1 MKFFQKRG
9 VAIAVL
15 ILAIIASGAWGL
27 HKAPTVSTPEGGE
40 KLDPSL
46 STAAFTQYVRDDADV
61 LSNKTEEAIG
71 LYNANWDKMFGS
83 IMAVVTTES
92 ANDIENAAY
101 DYAIEMQLA
110 ENDAIL
116 VIAKQQQDYYL
127 LASGNFYDLLSGL
140 SQSFVASCMADNV
153 QKGDYD
159 AAVCSL
165 CAALHV
171 ELSQQYQQSE
181 AALDEAAN
189 GVMFIMILVI
199 FFVLWI
205 MLDGMRY
212 RRYRRRY
219 MMPGMGIPT
228 VVYRPIFWGRRP
240 PRGPRPPRSGGPRPP
255 QGGPRPP
262 RSGSFGGQSPP
273 APAAETTLEL
283 GRFVW
288 RLWQHRPRRR
298 LWQRQYRWFRQQ
310 PRRWLRRKPRRRLW
324 RRPRWR
330 LWWRPRWRFWRRPRW
345 RFWRRPR
352 WRLWR
357 SALKYFRVI
366 LQDKKARRFE
376 PTCFFCLRELTKKRR
391 SKAFFARDGARRP
404 TRTGTCYVVQAGG
417 F

>member
-9 VAIAVL
+9 VAIVVL
-15 ILAIIASGAWGL
+15 ILAILASSAWGL
-27 HKAPTVSTPEGGE
+27 HKAPAVSTPEGGE

-46 STAAFTQYVRDDADV
+46 STAAFTQYVRDEADI
-61 LSNKTEEAIG
+61 LSDKTEEAVG

-92 ANDIENAAY
+92 ANDLDSIAWE
-101 DYAIEMQLA
+101 YANQMELA
-110 ENDAIL
+110 PDDAIL
-116 VIAKQQQDYYL
+116 VIAEQEGSYYL
-127 LASGNFYDLLSGL
+127 LPSGSFRSLLESL

-159 AAVCSL
+159 AAVRSL

-189 GVMFIMILVI
+189 SVMFIMILI
-199 FFVLWI
+199 ILFVLWI

-262 RSGSFGGQSPP
+262 YSGGSSGGNRRPPQPPRRPSSSGGSFGGFGS
-273 APAAETTLEL
+273 T
-283 GRFVW
+283 GR
-288 RLWQHRPRRR
+288 
-298 LWQRQYRWFRQQ
+298 
-310 PRRWLRRKPRRRLW
+310 
-324 RRPRWR
+324 
-330 LWWRPRWRFWRRPRW
+330 
-345 RFWRRPR
+345 
-352 WRLWR
+352 
-357 SALKYFRVI
+357 
-366 LQDKKARRFE
+366 
-376 PTCFFCLRELTKKRR
+376 
-391 SKAFFARDGARRP
+391 G
-404 TRTGTCYVVQAGG
+404 GG
-417 F
+417 FGSGSVGGFGSSRGGGFGGSRGGGFDGGRGGGFGGSRSGGFGGGRGGGFGGRR

>member
-9 VAIAVL
+9 VAIVVL
-15 ILAIIASGAWGL
+15 ILAIVASSAWGL
-27 HKAPTVSTPEGGE
+27 HKAPAVSTPEGGE

-46 STAAFTQYVRDDADV
+46 STAAFTQYVRDEADI
-61 LSNKTEEAIG
+61 LSDKTEEAVG

-127 LASGNFYDLLSGL
+127 LASGNFYDLLSSL

-159 AAVCSL
+159 AAVRSL

-189 GVMFIMILVI
+189 GVMFIMILII

-219 MMPGMGIPT
+219 MMPGMGVPT
-228 VVYRPIFWGRRP
+228 VMYHPIFWGRRP
-240 PRGPRPPRSGGPRPP
+240 PRGPRPPCSGGPRPP
-255 QGGPRPP
+255 QGGRGSSSGNRRPP
-262 RSGSFGGQSPP
+262 QQPRRPSGGSGNSFGGFGSSGRGGGFGSGNFGGFGGSSRGGGFGGGGSFGGFGGSR
-273 APAAETTLEL
+273 
-283 GRFVW
+283 G
-288 RLWQHRPRRR
+288 
-298 LWQRQYRWFRQQ
+298 
-310 PRRWLRRKPRRRLW
+310 
-324 RRPRWR
+324 
-330 LWWRPRWRFWRRPRW
+330 
-345 RFWRRPR
+345 
-352 WRLWR
+352 
-357 SALKYFRVI
+357 
-366 LQDKKARRFE
+366 
-376 PTCFFCLRELTKKRR
+376 
-391 SKAFFARDGARRP
+391 
-404 TRTGTCYVVQAGG
+404 GG
-417 F
+417 FGGGRSGGFGGGRGGGFGGRR

>member
-9 VAIAVL
+9 VAIVVL
-15 ILAIIASGAWGL
+15 ILAIVASSAWGL
-27 HKAPTVSTPEGGE
+27 HKAPAVSTPEGGE

-46 STAAFTQYVRDDADV
+46 STAAFTQYVRDEADI
-61 LSNKTEEAIG
+61 LSDKTEEAVG

-127 LASGNFYDLLSGL
+127 LASGDFYDLLSGL
-140 SQSFVASCMADNV
+140 SQSFVASCMADGV

-159 AAVCSL
+159 AAVRSL

-189 GVMFIMILVI
+189 GVMFIMILII

-219 MMPGMGIPT
+219 MMPGMGVPT
-228 VVYRPIFWGRRP
+228 VMYHPIFWGRRP
-240 PRGPRPPRSGGPRPP
+240 RAARVRPVRAAPVLHRAAAAPPAATAARPSSRDGPRAVPVIPSAD
-255 QGGPRPP
+255 
-262 RSGSFGGQSPP
+262 S
-273 APAAETTLEL
+273 AAAAAEAALAAETSVASAAAAAGAVSAEAAASAALAAAAAVASVEVAAADLAVVAEAASAEDAEKPKPLTQNEKHVCLAGVLFLTLI
-283 GRFVW
+283 
-288 RLWQHRPRRR
+288 
-298 LWQRQYRWFRQQ
+298 
-310 PRRWLRRKPRRRLW
+310 
-324 RRPRWR
+324 
-330 LWWRPRWRFWRRPRW
+330 
-345 RFWRRPR
+345 
-352 WRLWR
+352 
-357 SALKYFRVI
+357 A
-366 LQDKKARRFE
+366 A
-376 PTCFFCLRELTKKRR
+376 
-391 SKAFFARDGARRP
+391 
-404 TRTGTCYVVQAGG
+404 
-417 F
+417 

>member
-1 MKFFQKRG
+1 MGTAQ
-9 VAIAVL
+9 
-15 ILAIIASGAWGL
+15 GARRLYAG
-27 HKAPTVSTPEGGE
+27 GGE

-46 STAAFTQYVRDDADV
+46 SAAAFTQYVRDDAGV
-61 LSNKTEEAIG
+61 LSDKTEEAIG

-127 LASGNFYDLLSGL
+127 LASGDFYDLLSGL

-159 AAVCSL
+159 AAVRSL

-219 MMPGMGIPT
+219 MMPGMGVPT
-228 VVYRPIFWGRRP
+228 VMYHPIFWGRRP
-240 PRGPRPPRSGGPRPP
+240 PRGPRPP

-262 RSGSFGGQSPP
+262 RSGSSSGGNRRPP
-273 APAAETTLEL
+273 
-283 GRFVW
+283 
-288 RLWQHRPRRR
+288 
-298 LWQRQYRWFRQQ
+298 QQ
-310 PRRWLRRKPRRRLW
+310 PRRPSGSSGSS
-324 RRPRWR
+324 
-330 LWWRPRWRFWRRPRW
+330 F
-345 RFWRRPR
+345 
-352 WRLWR
+352 
-357 SALKYFRVI
+357 
-366 LQDKKARRFE
+366 
-376 PTCFFCLRELTKKRR
+376 
-391 SKAFFARDGARRP
+391 
-404 TRTGTCYVVQAGG
+404 GG
-417 F
+417 FGSSGRGGSFGSGNFGGFGGSSRGGGFGGGGSRGGGFGGGRSGGFGGGRGGGFGGRR

>member
-27 HKAPTVSTPEGGE
+27 HKAPAVSTPEGGE
-40 KLDPSL
+40 NLDPSL
-46 STAAFTQYVRDDADV
+46 STAAFTQYVRDDAGV
-61 LSNKTEEAIG
+61 LSDKTEEAIG

-127 LASGNFYDLLSGL
+127 LASGDFYDLLSGL
-140 SQSFVASCMADNV
+140 SQSFVASCMADGV

-159 AAVCSL
+159 AAVRSL

-189 GVMFIMILVI
+189 GVMFIMILII

-219 MMPGMGIPT
+219 MMPGMGVPT
-228 VVYRPIFWGRRP
+228 VMYHPIFWGRRP
-240 PRGPRPPRSGGPRPP
+240 PRGPRPPCSGGPRPP
-255 QGGPRPP
+255 QGGRGSSSGNRRPP
-262 RSGSFGGQSPP
+262 QQPRRPSGGSGNSFGGFGSSGRGGGFGSGNFGGFGGSSRGGGFGGGGSFGGFGGSRGGCFGG
-273 APAAETTLEL
+273 
-283 GRFVW
+283 GR
-288 RLWQHRPRRR
+288 
-298 LWQRQYRWFRQQ
+298 
-310 PRRWLRRKPRRRLW
+310 
-324 RRPRWR
+324 
-330 LWWRPRWRFWRRPRW
+330 
-345 RFWRRPR
+345 
-352 WRLWR
+352 
-357 SALKYFRVI
+357 S
-366 LQDKKARRFE
+366 
-376 PTCFFCLRELTKKRR
+376 
-391 SKAFFARDGARRP
+391 
-404 TRTGTCYVVQAGG
+404 GG
-417 F
+417 FGGGRGGGFGGRR

>member
-9 VAIAVL
+9 VAIVVL
-15 ILAIIASGAWGL
+15 ILAIVASSAWGL
-27 HKAPTVSTPEGGE
+27 HKTPAVSTPEGGE

-46 STAAFTQYVRDDADV
+46 STAAFTQYVRDDAGV
-61 LSNKTEEAIG
+61 LSDKTEEAIG

-83 IMAVVTTES
+83 IMTVVTVQS
-92 ANDIENAAY
+92 SDNLENTAY
-101 DYAIEMQLA
+101 DYADTMQLGS
-110 ENDAIL
+110 NDAIL

-127 LASGNFYDLLSGL
+127 VASGDFYDLLSGL

-159 AAVCSL
+159 AAVRSL

-199 FFVLWI
+199 FFIIWI

-219 MMPGMGIPT
+219 MMPGMGVPT

-255 QGGPRPP
+255 QGGGSSGGNRRPP
-262 RSGSFGGQSPP
+262 QQPRRPSGGSGNSFGGFGSSGRGGGFGSGNFGGFGGSSRGGGFGGGGSFGGFGGSR
-273 APAAETTLEL
+273 
-283 GRFVW
+283 G
-288 RLWQHRPRRR
+288 
-298 LWQRQYRWFRQQ
+298 
-310 PRRWLRRKPRRRLW
+310 
-324 RRPRWR
+324 
-330 LWWRPRWRFWRRPRW
+330 
-345 RFWRRPR
+345 
-352 WRLWR
+352 
-357 SALKYFRVI
+357 
-366 LQDKKARRFE
+366 
-376 PTCFFCLRELTKKRR
+376 
-391 SKAFFARDGARRP
+391 
-404 TRTGTCYVVQAGG
+404 GG
-417 F
+417 FGGGRSGGFGGGRGGGFGGRR

>member
-1 MKFFQKRG
+1 MKFFQKHG

-27 HKAPTVSTPEGGE
+27 HKAPAVSTPEGGE

-46 STAAFTQYVRDDADV
+46 STAAFTQYVRDDAGV
-61 LSNKTEEAIG
+61 LSDKTEEAIG

-127 LASGNFYDLLSGL
+127 LASGDFYDLLSGL

-159 AAVCSL
+159 AAVRSL

-171 ELSQQYQQSE
+171 ELSQQYQQDQT
-181 AALDEAAN
+181 AQDDAGTAVL
-189 GVMFIMILVI
+189 FIMLLVLLFLI
-199 FFVLWI
+199 WI
-205 MLDGMRY
+205 WLDRMRY
-212 RRYRRRY
+212 NRYRRRY

-240 PRGPRPPRSGGPRPP
+240 PRSPRPPRSGGPRPP

-262 RSGSFGGQSPP
+262 YSGGSFGGNRRPP
-273 APAAETTLEL
+273 KP
-283 GRFVW
+283 
-288 RLWQHRPRRR
+288 PRRPSSSGGS
-298 LWQRQYRWFRQQ
+298 F
-310 PRRWLRRKPRRRLW
+310 
-324 RRPRWR
+324 
-330 LWWRPRWRFWRRPRW
+330 
-345 RFWRRPR
+345 
-352 WRLWR
+352 
-357 SALKYFRVI
+357 
-366 LQDKKARRFE
+366 
-376 PTCFFCLRELTKKRR
+376 
-391 SKAFFARDGARRP
+391 
-404 TRTGTCYVVQAGG
+404 GG
-417 F
+417 FGSTGRGGGFGSGSVGGFGSSRGGGFGGSRGGGFGGGRGGGFGGRR

>member
-9 VAIAVL
+9 VAIVVL
-15 ILAIIASGAWGL
+15 ILAIVASSAWGL
-27 HKAPTVSTPEGGE
+27 HKAPAVSTPEGGE

-46 STAAFTQYVRDDADV
+46 STAAFTQYVRDEADI
-61 LSNKTEEAIG
+61 LSDKTEEAVG

-127 LASGNFYDLLSGL
+127 LASGDFYDLLSGL
-140 SQSFVASCMADNV
+140 SQSFVASCMADGV

-159 AAVCSL
+159 AAVRSL

-189 GVMFIMILVI
+189 GVMFIMILII

-219 MMPGMGIPT
+219 MMPGMGVPT
-228 VVYRPIFWGRRP
+228 VMYHPIFWGRRP
-240 PRGPRPPRSGGPRPP
+240 PRGPRPPCSGGPRPP
-255 QGGPRPP
+255 QGGRGSSSGNRRPP
-262 RSGSFGGQSPP
+262 QQPRRPSGGSGNSFGGFGSSGRGGGFGSGNFGGFGGSSRGGGFGGGGSFGGGFGGSR
-273 APAAETTLEL
+273 
-283 GRFVW
+283 G
-288 RLWQHRPRRR
+288 
-298 LWQRQYRWFRQQ
+298 
-310 PRRWLRRKPRRRLW
+310 
-324 RRPRWR
+324 
-330 LWWRPRWRFWRRPRW
+330 
-345 RFWRRPR
+345 
-352 WRLWR
+352 
-357 SALKYFRVI
+357 
-366 LQDKKARRFE
+366 
-376 PTCFFCLRELTKKRR
+376 
-391 SKAFFARDGARRP
+391 
-404 TRTGTCYVVQAGG
+404 GG
-417 F
+417 FGGGRSGGFGGGRGGGFGGRR

>member
-9 VAIAVL
+9 VAIVVL
-15 ILAIIASGAWGL
+15 ILAIVASSAWGL
-27 HKAPTVSTPEGGE
+27 HKAPVVSTPEGGE
-40 KLDPSL
+40 KVDTSL
-46 STAAFTQYVRDDADV
+46 STAAFEQYVRDEANV
-61 LSNKTEEAIG
+61 LSDKTEKAVS

-127 LASGNFYDLLSGL
+127 LASGDFYDLLSGL

-189 GVMFIMILVI
+189 GVMFIMILII

-219 MMPGMGIPT
+219 MMPGMGVPT
-228 VVYRPIFWGRRP
+228 VMYHPIFWGRRP

-262 RSGSFGGQSPP
+262 RSGGSSGGNPRPSSRDGLPVP
-273 APAAETTLEL
+273 RVAALADLAAAAAAAALAAETSADSAAAAAGAVSAEAAASAAAAAVASVEVAAADLAVAAEAASAEDAEKPKPLTQNEKHVCLAGVLFLTLI
-283 GRFVW
+283 
-288 RLWQHRPRRR
+288 
-298 LWQRQYRWFRQQ
+298 
-310 PRRWLRRKPRRRLW
+310 
-324 RRPRWR
+324 
-330 LWWRPRWRFWRRPRW
+330 
-345 RFWRRPR
+345 
-352 WRLWR
+352 
-357 SALKYFRVI
+357 A
-366 LQDKKARRFE
+366 A
-376 PTCFFCLRELTKKRR
+376 
-391 SKAFFARDGARRP
+391 
-404 TRTGTCYVVQAGG
+404 
-417 F
+417 

>member
-27 HKAPTVSTPEGGE
+27 HKAPAVSTPEGGE

-46 STAAFTQYVRDDADV
+46 STAAFTQYVRDDAGV
-61 LSNKTEEAIG
+61 LSDKTEEAIG

-127 LASGNFYDLLSGL
+127 LASGNFYDLLSRL

-159 AAVCSL
+159 AAVRSL

-181 AALDEAAN
+181 AALDEANVAN
-189 GVMFIMILVI
+189 FADYLKQYSRDTQFIVITHRKGTMERCNALYGVVMEEKGVSKMISV
-199 FFVLWI
+199 
-205 MLDGMRY
+205 
-212 RRYRRRY
+212 
-219 MMPGMGIPT
+219 
-228 VVYRPIFWGRRP
+228 
-240 PRGPRPPRSGGPRPP
+240 
-255 QGGPRPP
+255 Q
-262 RSGSFGGQSPP
+262 
-273 APAAETTLEL
+273 L
-283 GRFVW
+283 GE
-288 RLWQHRPRRR
+288 
-298 LWQRQYRWFRQQ
+298 
-310 PRRWLRRKPRRRLW
+310 KT
-324 RRPRWR
+324 
-330 LWWRPRWRFWRRPRW
+330 
-345 RFWRRPR
+345 
-352 WRLWR
+352 
-357 SALKYFRVI
+357 A
-366 LQDKKARRFE
+366 
-376 PTCFFCLRELTKKRR
+376 
-391 SKAFFARDGARRP
+391 
-404 TRTGTCYVVQAGG
+404 
-417 F
+417 

>member
-9 VAIAVL
+9 VAIVVL
-15 ILAIIASGAWGL
+15 ILAIVASSAWGL
-27 HKAPTVSTPEGGE
+27 HKTPAVSTPEGGE

-61 LSNKTEEAIG
+61 LSDKTEEAIG

-127 LASGNFYDLLSGL
+127 LASGDFYDLLSGL

-159 AAVCSL
+159 AAVRSL
-165 CAALHV
+165 CATLHV

-189 GVMFIMILVI
+189 GVMFIMILII

-228 VVYRPIFWGRRP
+228 VVYHPIFWGRRP
-240 PRGPRPPRSGGPRPP
+240 PCSGGPRPP
-255 QGGPRPP
+255 QGGRGSSSGNRRPP
-262 RSGSFGGQSPP
+262 QQPRRPSGGSGNSFGGFGSSGRGGGFGSGNFGGFGGSSRGGGFGGGGSFGGFGGSR
-273 APAAETTLEL
+273 
-283 GRFVW
+283 G
-288 RLWQHRPRRR
+288 
-298 LWQRQYRWFRQQ
+298 
-310 PRRWLRRKPRRRLW
+310 
-324 RRPRWR
+324 
-330 LWWRPRWRFWRRPRW
+330 
-345 RFWRRPR
+345 
-352 WRLWR
+352 
-357 SALKYFRVI
+357 
-366 LQDKKARRFE
+366 
-376 PTCFFCLRELTKKRR
+376 
-391 SKAFFARDGARRP
+391 
-404 TRTGTCYVVQAGG
+404 GG
-417 F
+417 FGGGRSGGFGGGRGGGFGGRR

>member
-46 STAAFTQYVRDDADV
+46 STAAFTQYVRDDASV
-61 LSNKTEEAIG
+61 LSDKTEEAIG

-92 ANDIENAAY
+92 ANDLDSIAWE
-101 DYAIEMQLA
+101 YANQMELA
-110 ENDAIL
+110 PDDAIL
-116 VIAKQQQDYYL
+116 VIAEQEGSYYL
-127 LASGNFYDLLSGL
+127 LPSGSFRSLLESL
-140 SQSFVASCMADNV
+140 SQSFVASCMADGV

-159 AAVCSL
+159 AAVRSL

-189 GVMFIMILVI
+189 GVMFIMILII
-199 FFVLWI
+199 FFIIWI

-240 PRGPRPPRSGGPRPP
+240 PRSPRPPRSGGPRPP

-262 RSGSFGGQSPP
+262 YSGGSSGGNRRPPQPPRRPSSSGGSFGGFGS
-273 APAAETTLEL
+273 T
-283 GRFVW
+283 GR
-288 RLWQHRPRRR
+288 
-298 LWQRQYRWFRQQ
+298 
-310 PRRWLRRKPRRRLW
+310 
-324 RRPRWR
+324 
-330 LWWRPRWRFWRRPRW
+330 
-345 RFWRRPR
+345 
-352 WRLWR
+352 
-357 SALKYFRVI
+357 
-366 LQDKKARRFE
+366 
-376 PTCFFCLRELTKKRR
+376 
-391 SKAFFARDGARRP
+391 G
-404 TRTGTCYVVQAGG
+404 GG
-417 F
+417 FGGSRGGGFGGGRGGGFGGGRGGGFGGRR

>member
-27 HKAPTVSTPEGGE
+27 HKAPAVSTPEGGE

-46 STAAFTQYVRDDADV
+46 STAAFTQYVRDEADI
-61 LSNKTEEAIG
+61 LSDKTEEAVG

-92 ANDIENAAY
+92 ANDLDSIAWE
-101 DYAIEMQLA
+101 YANQMELA
-110 ENDAIL
+110 PDDAIL
-116 VIAKQQQDYYL
+116 VIAEQEGSYYL
-127 LASGNFYDLLSGL
+127 LPSGSFRSLLESL
-140 SQSFVASCMADNV
+140 SQSFVASCMADGV

-159 AAVCSL
+159 AAVRSL

-189 GVMFIMILVI
+189 GVMFIMILII
-199 FFVLWI
+199 FFIIWI

-219 MMPGMGIPT
+219 MMPGMGVPT
-228 VVYRPIFWGRRP
+228 VMYRPIFWGRRP

-262 RSGSFGGQSPP
+262 YSGGSSGGNRRPPQPPRRPSSSGGSFGGFGS
-273 APAAETTLEL
+273 T
-283 GRFVW
+283 GR
-288 RLWQHRPRRR
+288 
-298 LWQRQYRWFRQQ
+298 
-310 PRRWLRRKPRRRLW
+310 
-324 RRPRWR
+324 
-330 LWWRPRWRFWRRPRW
+330 
-345 RFWRRPR
+345 
-352 WRLWR
+352 
-357 SALKYFRVI
+357 
-366 LQDKKARRFE
+366 
-376 PTCFFCLRELTKKRR
+376 
-391 SKAFFARDGARRP
+391 G
-404 TRTGTCYVVQAGG
+404 GG
-417 F
+417 FGGSRGGGFGGGRGGGFGGGRGGGFGGRR

>member
-15 ILAIIASGAWGL
+15 ILAILASGAWGL
-27 HKAPTVSTPEGGE
+27 HKAPVVSTPEGGE

-46 STAAFTQYVRDDADV
+46 STAAFEQYVRDDAGV
-61 LSNKTEEAIG
+61 LSDKTEEAIG

-127 LASGNFYDLLSGL
+127 LASGDFYDLLSGL

-159 AAVCSL
+159 AAVRSL

-181 AALDEAAN
+181 AALDEAASR
-189 GVMFIMILVI
+189 VMFIMILVI
-199 FFVLWI
+199 FFILWI
-205 MLDGMRY
+205 ALDGMRY
-212 RRYRRRY
+212 HRYRRRY

-255 QGGPRPP
+255 YGGGNSGGNRRPP
-262 RSGSFGGQSPP
+262 QPPRRPSSSGGSFGGFGS
-273 APAAETTLEL
+273 T
-283 GRFVW
+283 GR
-288 RLWQHRPRRR
+288 
-298 LWQRQYRWFRQQ
+298 
-310 PRRWLRRKPRRRLW
+310 
-324 RRPRWR
+324 
-330 LWWRPRWRFWRRPRW
+330 
-345 RFWRRPR
+345 
-352 WRLWR
+352 
-357 SALKYFRVI
+357 
-366 LQDKKARRFE
+366 
-376 PTCFFCLRELTKKRR
+376 
-391 SKAFFARDGARRP
+391 G
-404 TRTGTCYVVQAGG
+404 GG
-417 F
+417 FGSGGSFGGFGSSRGGGFGGGSFGGSRGGGFGGGGRGGGFGGRR